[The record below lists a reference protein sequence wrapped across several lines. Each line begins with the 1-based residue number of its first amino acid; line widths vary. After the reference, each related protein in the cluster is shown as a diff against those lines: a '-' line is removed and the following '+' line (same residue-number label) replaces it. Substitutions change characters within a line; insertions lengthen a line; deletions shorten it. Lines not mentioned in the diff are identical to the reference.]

1 MQQRI
6 SFVGGGNLAASLIG
20 GLIEAGTPA
29 KQISVADPSMASRQR
44 LAKDFGVQ
52 VSDDNCSACDQA
64 DIVVLAVKPQ
74 VMASVCE
81 DISDLVTRAQPMV
94 ISVAAGIDTQT
105 LSRWLDPLAAI
116 VRIMPNTP
124 ALIGEGASG
133 VFANSHV
140 TKDQQAIAMAIAE
153 AVGVAVW
160 VEDETLMD
168 VVTAVSGSGPAYFFL
183 AIEALQAAAEAQGL
197 APEVARTL
205 AGQTALG
212 AARLASHSEEPV
224 AELRRRVTSPGG
236 TTEAALSVLEQGG
249 FRQLM
254 KDAVSGAVERSRTL
268 SRELSGKDQA

>member
-6 SFVGGGNLAASLIG
+6 SFVGGGNLATSLIG

-29 KQISVADPSMASRQR
+29 NHISVADPSMESRQR
-44 LAKDFGVQ
+44 LAKDFGVE
-52 VSDDNCSACDQA
+52 VSDDNNSACDQA
-64 DIVVLAVKPQ
+64 DIIVLAVKPQ
-74 VMASVCE
+74 VMESVCR
-81 DISDLVTRAQPMV
+81 DLSDLVTRAQPMV
-94 ISVAAGIDTQT
+94 VSVAAGIDTQT
-105 LSRWLDPLAAI
+105 LARWLDPLAAI

-133 VFANSHV
+133 VFANDHV
-140 TKDQQAIAMAIAE
+140 TRDQQAMALAIAE
-153 AVGVAVW
+153 AVGVAVL
-160 VEDETLMD
+160 VEDEAMMD

-183 AIEALQAAAEAQGL
+183 AIEALQAAGEAQGL

-212 AARLASHSEEPV
+212 AARLARQSDEPV

-236 TTEAALSVLEQGG
+236 TTEAALAVLEQGG

-254 KDAVSGAVERSRTL
+254 ADAVAGAVDRSKTL
-268 SRELSGKDQA
+268 SAELSGGDEA